1 MRVQPRIR
9 LTGFVVIF
17 CCLVTVLT
25 WGVTLAL
32 VLRVSQGV
40 TERQNIAILRSRGQ
54 IASTELV
61 RFLQGEWYTLRSIGS
76 FIAKGEDAGVL
87 RGRFDTIKATNNEV
101 AWLGFADTS
110 GRVTVAS
117 GGILEGDSVNA
128 RPWFRGGIDGPFAGD
143 KHEALLL
150 AHFLKAN
157 SSEPLRLIDLAMPVH
172 RLDGSPAGVIG
183 LHIDWYWVRDFIRSF
198 GHDGVEVLLVSR
210 QGDVLAGPKDVE
222 GTKLTTNSVL
232 AAGQGAGVTQSETWP
247 DGQRYLIT
255 VLPIGS
261 SRELPSFGWS
271 LIVRQHGDVAF
282 AGARAVITQVLPILI
297 ALGALLLLS
306 AFLLGR
312 ALGRPLTRLTSAASA
327 MALMQI
333 TGPVPDERR
342 YREVAELA
350 SALSRLQSM
359 IGQTKDS
366 PPRVNDA
373 PSAITSP

>member
-359 IGQTKDS
+359 VGQTKDS
-366 PPRVNDA
+366 PPGVNDA

>member
-247 DGQRYLIT
+247 DGQRYLVT

>member
-1 MRVQPRIR
+1 MRAQPRIR
-9 LTGFVVIF
+9 LTGFIVMF
-17 CCLVTVLT
+17 CCLMTVLT
-25 WGVTLAL
+25 WGVTMAL

-40 TERQNIAILRSRGQ
+40 TERQNNAILRNRGQ
-54 IASTELV
+54 IASAELA
-61 RFLQGEWYTLRSIGS
+61 RFLQGEWSRLRSIES
-76 FIAKGEDAGVL
+76 FIAKGEDLGVL
-87 RGRFDTIKATNNEV
+87 RRRFDTIKVTNNEV

-110 GRVTVAS
+110 GKVIVAS
-117 GGILEGDSVNA
+117 EGILEGDSVSA

-150 AHFLKAN
+150 ARFLKAN

-172 RLDGSPAGVIG
+172 QLDGSLAGVIG

-198 GHDGVEVLLVSR
+198 GHDGVDVLLLSR
-210 QGDVLAGPKDVE
+210 QGYVLAGPKDVE
-222 GTKLTTNSVL
+222 GTKLITNSVM

-247 DGQRYLIT
+247 DGQRYLVT

-261 SRELPSFGWS
+261 SPDLPSFGWS
-271 LIVRQHGDVAF
+271 LLVRQHGDAGL

-297 ALGALLLLS
+297 VLGALLLLS

-333 TGPVPDERR
+333 TAPVPDERR

-359 IGQTKDS
+359 VGQTKDS
-366 PPRVNDA
+366 PPPVNDA
-373 PSAITSP
+373 PSTIISA